1 MKAMEHDSDVLDKS
15 SWVKTEYG
23 LYYVKEKIKFIKLSN
38 RESLKDVVKVIDASL
53 ADGRVGVI
61 CSSLKESDLTILR
74 EKRISYLINDREI
87 KIFGKEER
95 QIFKSSLNNIFL
107 GDVTPTLLVSPTGLE
122 IIDTILKLPHD
133 KLKNNTPTKLSKD
146 FGLSRPKLSN
156 IMNAFRAQNLMEL
169 KRELL
174 NIEISWW
181 LEAFNTPI
189 TKRKMT
195 PFQTKKTRRYAFKEQ
210 LDDFKFK
217 DLIQKLKN
225 ENIDVEFGGLSYLK
239 NLGSIRTQEYDVV
252 VRADQIIDI
261 VEKMKLRPAKK
272 DELTK
277 NIFITPID
285 GDLREE
291 RFYSKI
297 KNYHNR
303 FSGLENLNPLR
314 FLWGINYEESRVQ
327 EERKS
332 LLESYFNEIK
342 KSNH

>member
-1 MKAMEHDSDVLDKS
+1 MKVIDYDSDVLDKS

-23 LYYVKEKIKFIKLSN
+23 LYYAKEKIKFIKLSQ
-38 RESLKDVVKVIDASL
+38 RESLKDIVKIIDAFL
-53 ADGRVGVI
+53 ADGKVGII
-61 CSSLKESDLTILR
+61 CSSLKESDLAILR

-87 KIFGKEER
+87 KIFGREER

-107 GDVTPTLLVSPTGLE
+107 GDVAPTLLVSPTGLE
-122 IIDTILKLPHD
+122 IIDTILKLPSEE
-133 KLKNNTPTKLSKD
+133 LKNDTPTKLCKD

-156 IMNAFRAQNLMEL
+156 IMNAFRVKKLTEL

-181 LEAFNTPI
+181 VEVFNTPI

-239 NLGSIRTQEYDVV
+239 NLGSIRTEEFDVV

-261 VEKMKLRPAKK
+261 VEKMELRPAKK
-272 DELTK
+272 NELTK

-332 LLESYFNEIK
+332 LLENYFNEIK
-342 KSNH
+342 KNNH